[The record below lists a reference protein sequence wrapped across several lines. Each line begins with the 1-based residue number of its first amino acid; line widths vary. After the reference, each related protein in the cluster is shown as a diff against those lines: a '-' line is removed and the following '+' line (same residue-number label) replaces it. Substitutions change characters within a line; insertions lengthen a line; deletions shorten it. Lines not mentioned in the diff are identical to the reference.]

1 MCIEDPNS
9 FLLMN
14 TYCGNLDQTTPTMI
28 EFPKFNGYYGLE
40 NLYCRWHIYNKD
52 YDNNILLNFTKYDES
67 VDEIITIEISYTD
80 GRVSVHNPNIKSFL
94 LIGEDVEHVFFH
106 YYNPKPKPN
115 LPFRISITSKNVS
128 VDNYIGLG
136 ISIASIIIIALF
148 CAFMLYKCS
157 RLIIANRNGQR
168 RNRIGDGIMNSEN
181 ERLEE
186 LKKRNMER
194 LKILY
199 ETDLRPIIYNPS
211 LNQYNCNCTICLD
224 EFKGDV
230 QIIKFICKH
239 LFHYNCAQKW
249 FEKNILQPKCPNCN
263 YMLLESNNDPGNRET
278 IQNNILI
285 LNENRIIN
293 LAQNTNQQNDHIVT
307 HTVQGQFND
316 GMNVRYSSN
325 MNIEIYNNNN
335 QYVVI
340 NHENLNNI
348 PLRNSAAGPRNNFV
362 RNVYDSTTEMIIQGR
377 YPT

>member
-1 MCIEDPNS
+1 
-9 FLLMN
+9 MN
-14 TYCGNLDQTTPTMI
+14 THCGNLDQTIPTI
-28 EFPKFNGYYGLE
+28 LEFPKVDGYYGLE
-40 NLYCRWHIYNKD
+40 NLYCRWHIKNKD
-52 YDNNILLNFTKYDES
+52 IGENIFVNFTKYDDS
-67 VDEIITIEISYTD
+67 NDEEITIEINYTD
-80 GRVSVHNPNIKSFL
+80 GRVSIHNPNLKSFL
-94 LIGEDVEHVFFH
+94 LIGQEVEHVIFH
-106 YYNPKPKPN
+106 YKNAKPKPD
-115 LPFRISITSKNVS
+115 LPFRISFTSQNVS

-136 ISIASIIIIALF
+136 ISIASIIIIAFF

-157 RLIIANRNGQR
+157 RLIIANRNVQR
-168 RNRIGDGIMNSEN
+168 RIRIGDGIINSEN

-194 LKILY
+194 LKTLY
-199 ETDLRPIIYNPS
+199 ETELQPIIYNPS

-224 EFKGDV
+224 EFKGEV
-230 QIIKFICKH
+230 QIMKFICKH

-263 YMLLESNNDPGNRET
+263 YMLLENDNNPENRES

-293 LAQNTNQQNDHIVT
+293 LGQHSNQQNERIVT
-307 HTVQGQFND
+307 QIVQGQFND
-316 GMNVRYSSN
+316 GINVRYSPN

-348 PLRNSAAGPRNNFV
+348 PERNSATGPRNNFI

-377 YPT
+377 DHP